1 MLVITNLGNTEDSF
15 TARLEL
21 EPDGHR
27 VHPEHCKAHKDQIP
41 LIGRKPEEQVRIEIP
56 IANGTVATIYT
67 LSRHFVHERN
77 RMILGNRIKDLHNCQ
92 PSASDCNGIIKG
104 KIMLDGLDDPTN
116 AKTLGEFIE
125 QSSPNIQKTNLI
137 VIAPHGGEIEP
148 WTDIEA
154 EFVTK
159 SFSSVGAAFWMCK
172 GFSNEGNQ
180 DAYSRWHITST
191 EINPESFPKLKT
203 IMGQNL
209 KFDYSVAFHGW
220 KEDFICVGGNPENQ
234 DTSLISDIRD
244 AIDDALEGSDPDI
257 AVNIAPCSGNFNGD
271 APENIVNRLGIN
283 SVQIEQCKKARRLH
297 HRAIAEAV
305 VKVLGT
311 RINAEIHSTKIEEI

>member
-1 MLVITNLGNTEDSF
+1 MSNTEDSF
-15 TARLEL
+15 IARLEL
-21 EPDGHR
+21 EPDENR
-27 VHPEHCKAHKDQIP
+27 VHPEHCKVHKDQIP

-67 LSRHFVHERN
+67 LSRFFVNEKN

-92 PSASDCNGIIKG
+92 PSPSDCYGVIKG
-104 KIMLDGLDDPTN
+104 KIMLEGLDDPTD

-125 QSSPNIQKTNLI
+125 QSPQNIQNRKLI

-159 SFSSVGAAFWMCK
+159 SFSSVGAAFWICK
-172 GFSNEGNQ
+172 GFSSEGNE
-180 DAYSRWHITST
+180 DAYERWHITST

-220 KEDFICVGGNPENQ
+220 KENFICVGGNLENK

-244 AIDDALEGSDPDI
+244 AIDDTLEERDPGI
-257 AVNIAPCSGNFNGD
+257 AVNIAPCSGDFNGD

-297 HRAIAEAV
+297 HQAIAEAV

-311 RINAEIHSTKIEEI
+311 RINAGIHSTKIEEI